1 MGDGGPA
8 PGRPATSRAGGGAA
22 APAAG
27 DHGEH
32 GHGASSSGQTQAP
45 ERVTR
50 TVRVTGR
57 DTMRFDPASITVKRG
72 ETVRFVVTN
81 AGKIEHEFMIGDR
94 EEQKAHDVMMQSTPG
109 MKHDEANTV
118 SLAPGKTK
126 SLVWTFTKE
135 GRFEAGCHV
144 PGHYPAGMKMAITV
158 VAGSAGKK

>member
-1 MGDGGPA
+1 
-8 PGRPATSRAGGGAA
+8 
-22 APAAG
+22 
-27 DHGEH
+27 
-32 GHGASSSGQTQAP
+32 
-45 ERVTR
+45 
-50 TVRVTGR
+50 VTGR
-57 DTMRFDPASITVKRG
+57 DTMRFEPASITVNRG

-81 AGKIEHEFMIGDR
+81 AGKIEHEFMIGDPQ
-94 EEQKAHDVMMQSTPG
+94 EQQAHDVMMQSTPG